1 MRWKMTNDLR
11 KALIIALVLLCSIML
26 ALPILAGQ
34 GDGSGGGKN
43 QPLALVSSIPA
54 DGQKDVALPGEIKM
68 TFSKNV
74 VYMTVRD
81 NNSKCFTMYSQDGKQ
96 VPIEVIM
103 ADDQI
108 EFDKRRDIVVKPLQ
122 ELQTGITYTVKVA
135 PQLESKSGVNLGK
148 EATLSFTTAGAAAP
162 TADKATSTSKDADV
176 NAIEVSNSNLS
187 GQKAPDSELTTSGG
201 QGQLTEQAAESNVLD
216 SSQIPEQVT
225 EVKTGDLSPES
236 NRVKTPDG
244 EKGNSN
250 KGINTGVIVA
260 AIIGATALVYA
271 IYRKRGK

>member
-1 MRWKMTNDLR
+1 MGSNNLR
-11 KALIIALVLLCSIML
+11 KTLIITLALLCSIVL
-26 ALPILAGQ
+26 ALPIMAGQ

-54 DGQKDVALPGEIKM
+54 DGQKDVALPVEIKM

-81 NNSKCFTMYSQDGKQ
+81 NNSKCFTMYSKDGKQ

-122 ELQTGITYTVKVA
+122 ELQAGITYTVKVA

-148 EATLSFTTAGAAAP
+148 ETTLSFTTAGASVP
-162 TADKATSTSKDADV
+162 VADKATSTNKDVDA
-176 NAIEVSNSNLS
+176 NAIKGSTSDSSE
-187 GQKAPDSELTTSGG
+187 QKALDSKLTASRE
-201 QGQLTEQAAESNVLD
+201 QGQLTAQVAESNVSD

-225 EVKTGDLSPES
+225 ETKTGDLSPES
-236 NRVKTPDG
+236 NQVETPDS

-250 KGINTGVIVA
+250 KGINTGIIVV
-260 AIIGATALVYA
+260 AIIVATALVYA
-271 IYRKRGK
+271 IYGKKGKQ

>member
-1 MRWKMTNDLR
+1 MGCNNLR
-11 KALIIALVLLCSIML
+11 KTLIITLAILCSIIL
-26 ALPILAGQ
+26 VLPVLAGQ

-43 QPLALVSSIPA
+43 QPLAMLSSSPA
-54 DGQKDVALPGEIKM
+54 DGQKDVALPVEIKM

-122 ELQTGITYTVKVA
+122 ELQAGTTYMVKVA

-148 EATLSFTTAGAAAP
+148 ETTLSFTTAGFAAIAVDP
-162 TADKATSTSKDADV
+162 AASTSTDMAANPAES
-176 NAIEVSNSNLS
+176 STS
-187 GQKAPDSELTTSGG
+187 DSEQETPASEQITSGE
-201 QGQLTEQAAESNVLD
+201 QGE
-216 SSQIPEQVT
+216 IPEQ
-225 EVKTGDLSPES
+225 LAES
-236 NRVKTPDG
+236 KAEDSNSETKREESTAG
-244 EKGNSN
+244 EKENN
-250 KGINTGVIVA
+250 DKGINTGIII
-260 AIIGATALVYA
+260 AIIIITTALVYA
-271 IYRKRGK
+271 IFKKRGKQQRHD

>member
-1 MRWKMTNDLR
+1 MGCNNLR
-11 KALIIALVLLCSIML
+11 KTLIITLAILCSIIL
-26 ALPILAGQ
+26 VLPVLAGQ

-43 QPLALVSSIPA
+43 QPLAMLSSSPA
-54 DGQKDVALPGEIKM
+54 DGQKDVALPVEIKM

-122 ELQTGITYTVKVA
+122 ELQTGTTYTVKVS

-148 EATLSFTTAGAAAP
+148 ETALSFMTAGAAA
-162 TADKATSTSKDADV
+162 TALDPAVSTNKDTDANSTKGSISDSFEPKTS
-176 NAIEVSNSNLS
+176 
-187 GQKAPDSELTTSGG
+187 DSELTASGE
-201 QGQLTEQAAESNVLD
+201 QGQLTEQVAESNVSD

-225 EVKTGDLSPES
+225 EAKTGDLSPES
-236 NRVKTPDG
+236 NQVEPPDG
-244 EKGNSN
+244 EKGNSH
-250 KGINTGVIVA
+250 KARNTGIIVA
-260 AIIGATALVYA
+260 AIIVAAALAYA
-271 IYRKRGK
+271 IYGKKGKQ